1 MPKNNHEIPISINLP
16 DPQIKKKVVV
26 QSNQSQLDA
35 FRQNLQRQKPL
46 YNLAVN
52 YLRENENLFLKKGEV
67 QCYIHSQYDKK
78 REMEQM
84 FLRVDPEIEY
94 LFLFGV
100 GNASAVVYAARKFK
114 NLKQLFVVEPSVK
127 VLTTM
132 LRKKKFIDRIA
143 KISKITFIYNKTPED
158 SAATILENIKNN
170 LKSNMGFAYH
180 LSYRTLFEG
189 YYEKLQEAIISG
201 VRNFAG
207 NLATIDH
214 NIYFKTQNV
223 LYNLNE
229 STDDAFK
236 ILQVLKDKPAIIVSA
251 GPSLDK
257 NIHLLEEA
265 KKKACVIPVG
275 STNKILHNKGIRPHI
290 RSAFSPFPDEN
301 VVFDGIDDFEGIPLI
316 YGNNLDHFVVE
327 DYDAPKAM
335 IVLAGDLFSRAV
347 YDYAHIQYQPIGGSG
362 TIANVTFDL
371 LSQIGCSHIILTG
384 QDLCYTKD
392 KLYADGSWSDPKI
405 VQKAGLLEV
414 DDMNGQAVFTSKT
427 FLNLKID
434 FETMIKRYS
443 HKGIAYYNCTE
454 GGLNIEGA
462 QNMALEEVLSMLP
475 EFDFDALITDAF
487 KQVSIEKDDDKI
499 VKILT
504 LFRDEIES
512 IWRINHQRKEALQ
525 NILGDESRDVRLIY
539 NDLVKCEHFEQE
551 LMKNNFYRKIVL
563 PEINSQLYI
572 IKMDNQYSGND
583 ILEKAKS
590 LSNTLVG
597 YTSKIF
603 EYTHFLHETIQNV
616 LEEKFD

>member
-1 MPKNNHEIPISINLP
+1 MVKKNEIPISINLP
-16 DPQIKKKVVV
+16 DPTATTKKIV
-26 QSNQSQLDA
+26 QTNQTQLDA

-46 YNLAVN
+46 YNAAVN
-52 YLRENENLFLKKGEV
+52 YLRQNENIFVKRSDA

-78 REMEQM
+78 REMKQM
-84 FLRVDPEIEY
+84 FSQVDQDIEY

-100 GNASAVVYAARKFK
+100 GNASAVVYASRKFK
-114 NLKQLFVVEPSVK
+114 KLKQLFVVEPCAK
-127 VLTTM
+127 LLATM

-201 VRNFAG
+201 VRNFSG

-223 LYNLNE
+223 FYNLNE

-257 NIHLLEEA
+257 NIHLLDEA

-275 STNKILHNKGIRPHI
+275 STNKILHNKGIKPHI

-347 YDYAHIQYQPIGGSG
+347 YDYAKIPYQPIGGSG

-427 FLNLKID
+427 FLNLKQD
-434 FETMIKRYS
+434 FENMIKRYS

-454 GGLNIEGA
+454 GGLNIDGA
-462 QNMALEEVLSMLP
+462 ENLALEEVLSMLT
-475 EFDFDALITDAF
+475 EFDFDSLIKEAF
-487 KQVSIEKDDDKI
+487 KSENNEVNFEKIEN
-499 VKILT
+499 ILT
-504 LFRDEIES
+504 LFVDEIES
-512 IWRINHQRKEALQ
+512 IWKINHKRKEALQ
-525 NILGDESRDVRLIY
+525 NILGDESKDIRLIY
-539 NDLVKCEHFEQE
+539 NDLVKCEVFDQE
-551 LMKNNFYRKIVL
+551 LMQNHFYRKIVL

-572 IKMDNQYSGND
+572 IKMDNQYSGHD
-583 ILEKAKS
+583 ILEKTKS

-603 EYTHFLHETIQNV
+603 EYTNFLHETIQNV
-616 LEEKFD
+616 LEEKFH